1 MAISSGISVKTIS
14 DSVSK
19 TRSAAAET
27 GKTTIKISNL
37 LNKNISDKRNISSDI
52 KSLKNKRIEREK
64 RNILIDRMSK
74 PLIAVKPRG
83 ARILSASDPGTSVIN
98 RLLNFVGYL
107 TGGWILGNLPTWIG
121 LGEQFITRLTTA
133 GSILSNYGDELVKV
147 MTDTGDVFMASVQN
161 ISRFDFSD
169 SSFLVRS
176 SLNELKL
183 SIDSLGEGINSA
195 FQVLIQPF
203 KAIEKVPD
211 AYGKLPSILPGF
223 EPPEPSPGGGNQN
236 RSISGTKEQRAAL
249 DAIAFAEGTMG
260 KNGYSTWAGYQ
271 KHGPDDLTGLT
282 IRQVHDL
289 QTSFIKSGKVKKTGS
304 AVVGRYQFL
313 TPYNQAKAAGLNPE
327 TDKFS
332 PANQD
337 KMAIHIMDQYGVTDN
352 VLKKEGMSARVSRM
366 LGQQWAPFP
375 GSPYGQRTKSLKSI
389 QKAYQDSLGSRQTIS
404 TPSPANSLLNL
415 GSPAAAIAS
424 LFTGQK
430 PAAIPAGQ
438 RPLAKGD
445 VFTKSLGK
453 GVDFIEVSSL
463 VGDGRGHGGIDI
475 AAPSGTYISLR
486 VDCEVVAQ
494 GRYGNYGLLIDV
506 WIPSLGIQL
515 RMAHLSSVII
525 KNGRIPAGTSF
536 ARVGTSGRVTGPH
549 IHLEYDTKKGT
560 RGGGSLNDDPQNYAA
575 NLDQYVRLLYLTS
588 KPIGRAFSGTTPLV
602 PGAPSVSTQ
611 QQTPEVDMESTFVL
625 KGLLGGLSQKR
636 EGRKVVVVDDRQ
648 PNNMA
653 MIPTSGGNMIGDIS
667 IDESSLLNTFI
678 KNKFL
683 LDLTYV

>member
-27 GKTTIKISNL
+27 GKTTIKISKL

-52 KSLKNKRIEREK
+52 KSLKNKRIQREK

-147 MTDTGDVFMASVQN
+147 MTDTGDVFMAAVQN

-203 KAIEKVPD
+203 KALEKVPD

-223 EPPEPSPGGGNQN
+223 EKPEPSSSGTPGTSGRLQPIHKQALDIISRPESGGDYNAMNNGTAGDRPGG
-236 RSISGTKEQRAAL
+236 SKKWL
-249 DAIAFAEGTMG
+249 G
-260 KNGYSTWAGYQ
+260 KN
-271 KHGPDDLTGLT
+271 LTDMT
-282 IRQVHDL
+282 IGEVKDFQNN
-289 QTSFIKSGKVKKTGS
+289 KKTLW
-304 AVVGRYQFL
+304 AAGRYQIVPGSL
-313 TPYNQAKAAGLNPE
+313 PTAQSAAGLKDSDRFDRN
-327 TDKFS
+327 
-332 PANQD
+332 NQD
-337 KMAIHIMDQYGVTDN
+337 LLAIGLLKTQGPGAWTKYSSYTKAEISIMYKAKDTPLGPQ
-352 VLKKEGMSARVSRM
+352 SA
-366 LGQQWAPFP
+366 
-375 GSPYGQRTKSLKSI
+375 KI
-389 QKAYQDSLGSRQTIS
+389 
-404 TPSPANSLLNL
+404 TPSPSNSLLNL
-415 GSPAAAIAS
+415 GSPAAAITS

-438 RPLAKGD
+438 RALAKGD
-445 VFTKSLGK
+445 IFTKSLGK
-453 GVDFIEVSSL
+453 GVEYVQI
-463 VGDGRGHGGIDI
+463 GDLYGSRGGKHGGIDI
-475 AAPSGTYISLR
+475 LAPNGTYIALR
-486 VDCEVVAQ
+486 ADCEVVGQ
-494 GRYGNYGLLIDV
+494 GIYGSYGLVMDV
-506 WIPSLGIQL
+506 WVPAYGVQL
-515 RMAHLSSVII
+515 RMAHLSDVLI
-525 KNGRIPAGTSF
+525 KSGKIPAGTSF
-536 ARVGTSGRVTGPH
+536 ARVGATGNATGPH
-549 IHLEYDTKKGT
+549 IHFEYDTKKG
-560 RGGGSLNDDPQNYAA
+560 RMVGGGAGNPEA
-575 NLDQYVRLLYLTS
+575 YVRLLYLTN
-588 KPIGRAFSGTTPLV
+588 KPVGRAFSGTTPLV
-602 PGAPSVSTQ
+602 PGAPSIQSQ
-611 QQTPEVDMESTFVL
+611 QAPEVGMESTSL
-625 KGLLGGLSQKR
+625 LEMLLGGLSQER

-648 PNNMA
+648 PNNMT
-653 MIPTSGGNMIGDIS
+653 MIPTSGGDMIGDIS

>member
-27 GKTTIKISNL
+27 GKTTIKISKL

-52 KSLKNKRIEREK
+52 KSLKNKRIQREK

-147 MTDTGDVFMASVQN
+147 MTDTGDVFMAAVQN

-203 KAIEKVPD
+203 KALEKVPD

-223 EPPEPSPGGGNQN
+223 EPPEPSPGGGGAGAG
-236 RSISGTKEQRAAL
+236 RWKPL
-249 DAIAFAEGTMG
+249 FDAIGAGEGGYTSMYPSENYPNLVNMTIKEVIQFQNQKLKDGRASAAVG
-260 KNGYSTWAGYQ
+260 KYQ
-271 KHGPDDLTGLT
+271 MLYPEKY
-282 IRQVHDL
+282 
-289 QTSFIKSGKVKKTGS
+289 
-304 AVVGRYQFL
+304 A
-313 TPYNQAKAAGLNPE
+313 AAAGLPL
-327 TDKFS
+327 TAKFS
-332 PANQD
+332 PENQD
-337 KMAIHIMDQYGVTDN
+337 KMAGAYIEKNRGGRDWLNGKITDEQFGYQLAREFAGLKQPNGVGFYDKDGRNKATVN
-352 VLKKEGMSARVSRM
+352 WSVTKAALKKIKS
-366 LGQQWAPFP
+366 
-375 GSPYGQRTKSLKSI
+375 SPVTVK
-389 QKAYQDSLGSRQTIS
+389 T

-415 GSPAAAIAS
+415 GSPAAAITS

-438 RPLAKGD
+438 RALAKGD

-453 GVDFIEVSSL
+453 GVDYIEVSSL

-494 GRYGNYGLLIDV
+494 GQYGNYGLLIDV
-506 WIPSLGIQL
+506 WIPSMGIQL
-515 RMAHLSSVII
+515 RMAHLSSVLI

-560 RGGGSLNDDPQNYAA
+560 RGGGAINDDPNYASK
-575 NLDQYVRLLYLTS
+575 LDQYVRLLYLTS

-625 KGLLGGLSQKR
+625 KGLLGGLSQER

-648 PNNMA
+648 PNSMA
-653 MIPTSGGNMIGDIS
+653 MIPTSGGDMIGDIS